1 MAKVLSSSKRLILP
15 ALLGTAALAFAFAS
29 MMVGIVAVFWLA
41 SRGD

>member
-1 MAKVLSSSKRLILP
+1 VTCTHWAD
-15 ALLGTAALAFAFAS
+15 AFAFAS